1 MPALDCSVECSA
13 KLQSCQAPPEFQSQ
27 CSALCDGLSN
37 EQILCLKNATC
48 EELYVLDNPQN
59 ICGSGGG
66 GGGGV
71 GGGGGGGGTPDM
83 GGGGGGSTCT
93 STQPTCDGDTLV
105 TCEDGGGFP
114 ITMRMTCSRGCQ
126 NSACVGPVSSTKI
139 EGDHPRGLGINT
151 IMEDNGDLFTLLTF
165 EADITRDP
173 DSLGGELKVSD
184 ASSIT
189 INSPDQKS
197 CNPNFGLTLNR
208 SKMSFQISGSDT
220 PPSLDCLNFLEKVAD
235 DGISITLANVPELNS
250 SNTVSLEMVS
260 K

>member
-48 EELYVLDNPQN
+48 EELYVLDDPQN

-66 GGGGV
+66 GGGG
-71 GGGGGGGGTPDM
+71 
-83 GGGGGGSTCT
+83 GGGSACT

-114 ITMRMTCSRGCQ
+114 ITTRMACSRGCQ

-139 EGDHPRGLGINT
+139 EGNHPRGLDVTT